1 MKEIT
6 YEEIVKAN
14 EGLTGI
20 DVKGKNYIM
29 VPERVKAFR
38 KLYPGGFIK
47 TDIISLENGVV
58 VMQSKVGYYDNGNEV
73 VLGTGLAYEKEAN
86 GYINKTSFIENCETS
101 CVGRALGFLA
111 LGIDGGGICSAE
123 ELANA
128 ITNQNQQNGNQS
140 RAQVSTVVKVPGK
153 FDYRPVFTRIKT
165 KLGLNDRE
173 FAALRKGLIAKGVV
187 EDVPGAELDEN
198 GWNALESEMMKA
210 KGVVVDDGV
219 PGKAE

>member
-6 YEEIVKAN
+6 YEDIVKAN

-38 KLYPGGFIK
+38 KLYPNGFIK
-47 TDIISLENGVV
+47 TEIIALADGVV
-58 VMQSKVGYYDNGNEV
+58 TMQTKAGYYDGNGNEI
-73 VLGTGLAYEKEAN
+73 VLATGLAQEKEAN

-101 CVGRALGFLA
+101 SCGRCLGFLG

-128 ITNQNQQNGNQS
+128 ISNQNNTK
-140 RAQVSTVVKVPGK
+140 AQVVVAQRI
-153 FDYRPVFTRIKT
+153 FDYRPVFARIKE
-165 KLGLNDRE
+165 KLGLNDRD
-173 FAALRKGLIAKGVV
+173 FATLRKELIAKGVV
-187 EDVPGAELDEN
+187 EDVPGAALDED
-198 GWNALESEMMKA
+198 GWKKLETEMMKA
-210 KGVVVDDGV
+210 KGVDNGV
-219 PGKAE
+219 QGKTE

>member
-1 MKEIT
+1 MNEIK
-6 YEEIVKAN
+6 YEDIVKAN

-38 KLYPGGFIK
+38 KLYPQGFIK
-47 TDIISLENGVV
+47 TDIVSLADGVV
-58 VMQSKVGYYDNGNEV
+58 VMQTKAGYYDDNGNEV

-101 CVGRALGFLA
+101 AVGRALGFLA
-111 LGIDGGGICSAE
+111 LGVDGGGICSAE

-128 ITNQNQQNGNQS
+128 ISNQNQTP
-140 RAQVSTVVKVPGK
+140 AKVQVSVTNTVPAK
-153 FDYRPVFTRIKT
+153 FDYRPVFAGIKQ

-173 FAALRKGLIAKGVV
+173 FAALRKELITKGVV
-187 EDVPGAELDEN
+187 DDTPGAELDEN
-198 GWNALESEMMKA
+198 GWKKLEVEMIKA
-210 KGVVVDDGV
+210 KGVDNGIS
-219 PGKAE
+219 GKT